1 MAKNCLHKAVVA
13 IIHDGYIQVD
23 VEGAMA
29 SSSVFPLSFA
39 PLPVRRLCSGKRAAS
54 PSSWTQG
61 TGPFPDLA
69 STPPKQRFTGGR
81 GAVAWSRG

>member
-39 PLPVRRLCSGKRAAS
+39 PLPYPAQATLYWRSRSSSLVERVELHRQKIAVDVPYRAEETS
-54 PSSWTQG
+54 CLEILEQE
-61 TGPFPDLA
+61 
-69 STPPKQRFTGGR
+69 
-81 GAVAWSRG
+81 